1 MLLLLAL
8 GLKGLLGLNKIFS
21 NRNTLTVSAL
31 ARHNRW
37 FINLFFR
44 VRNTK
49 RIFRIWTSIIMTKIK
64 INNVELYA
72 YHGVSLEEKNLGG
85 KFSYDLE
92 ITFDISKASQT
103 DNIED
108 TIDYAFM
115 INLVSEFILV
125 NKFNL
130 LEKLVVEICKLVI
143 YKFQNIQK

>member
-1 MLLLLAL
+1 
-8 GLKGLLGLNKIFS
+8 
-21 NRNTLTVSAL
+21 
-31 ARHNRW
+31 
-37 FINLFFR
+37 
-44 VRNTK
+44 
-49 RIFRIWTSIIMTKIK
+49 MTKIK

-125 NKFNL
+125 NKFNEFWRIL
-130 LEKLVVEICKLVI
+130 DPTKDT
-143 YKFQNIQK
+143 KFNEAMAEYYTRVDYSFFNFRSLDQNDGTFTDRGKI

>member
-1 MLLLLAL
+1 
-8 GLKGLLGLNKIFS
+8 
-21 NRNTLTVSAL
+21 
-31 ARHNRW
+31 
-37 FINLFFR
+37 
-44 VRNTK
+44 
-49 RIFRIWTSIIMTKIK
+49 MTKIK

-108 TIDYAFM
+108 TIDYAFI

-143 YKFQNIQK
+143 YKFQNIQKIKINLRKHQPPINCYINSVELEYELINFISVSYTHLTLPTSDLV